1 MSTIDTSRFRS
12 FGVSLSEPLRLAA
25 PNVGRPLRRREDRP
39 LLTGQGSYVDDVPCE
54 DALALCFLRSPSPHA
69 RIAGIDT
76 SGARALAG
84 VQAVLTVSD
93 LDLGPLLAPLTTPGA
108 VSTPRP
114 LLAEEVVRFVGEP
127 IAAIVADTRY
137 VAEDAAELI
146 DLELDPLPQLSSVA
160 DALAPGAEPVSGY
173 RSSVLYDATVGGDD
187 VHEAFAAAAVTV
199 ERTFVNP
206 RCCAVPIE
214 PRGAL
219 AVPDGTN
226 RVRLWCST
234 QAPHKLAQVV
244 AELLGLAG
252 DRVTVLVPD
261 VGGGFG
267 QKAHAYPEEILAA
280 WIALRLG
287 RPVRWIEDR
296 AENLLASSHARE
308 QVVHVRAGAAA
319 DGTLLAIDADV
330 VCDTGAYGV
339 YPHGH
344 VLEALGTP
352 AMIPGPYRMGAYRAR
367 SRSVAT
373 NKCPEGAYRGVGLP
387 VSTFVHERLM
397 DIIAGELGLDRA
409 QMRRRN
415 LLTAD
420 ELPHTTP
427 TGQRYDSGDYRR
439 ALERALEEIG
449 YDGFAAE
456 RDQARAEGRLLG
468 LGLCC
473 YVEYTAMNSR
483 VFTGRGMVGI
493 AGYDGA
499 HIAIEDTGR
508 VTAWTTLPTMGQGVT
523 TTFAQLISD
532 ALGVAYEDVEVA
544 RGDTSVGSL
553 HGTGA
558 FASRSAIS
566 GGGAIGQACSVL
578 NARLRDDAGELMEVD
593 PRDLRVVGGVVH
605 VVGSPSSSVSVGEL
619 VRAAEDPDRYRVS
632 ATFDPPAVAY
642 PYATHACRV
651 EVDPE
656 TGGVAIDRYVVVEDC
671 GRMVNPLVVAGQVH
685 GAVAQ
690 GIGGALFESLVYD
703 AEGQLLTASLMDY
716 LVPTA
721 SEIPRLEV
729 HHLEIPAPDTPHG
742 VKGVGEGGTL
752 GPPAALANAV
762 SDALGAEF
770 NELPLSP
777 ERVQAAAL
785 RRLEAA

>member
-1 MSTIDTSRFRS
+1 
-12 FGVSLSEPLRLAA
+12 
-25 PNVGRPLRRREDRP
+25 VGRPLTRREDRA
-39 LLTGQGSYVDDVPCE
+39 LLTGRGTYVGDVPCP
-54 DALALCFLRSPSPHA
+54 DALALCFLRSPAAHA
-69 RIAGIDT
+69 RIAALDA
-76 SGARALAG
+76 SAALALPG
-84 VQAVLTVSD
+84 VHAVLTASD
-93 LDLGPLLAPLTTPGA
+93 LNLGPLLAPIETPGA
-108 VSTPRP
+108 TPTPRP
-114 LLAEEVVRFVGEP
+114 LLAEDVVRFVGEP
-127 IAAIVADTRY
+127 IAAIVAGTGY
-137 VAEDAAELI
+137 IAEDAAELI
-146 DLELDPLPQLSSVA
+146 DLELESLPQVSSIR
-160 DALAPGAEPVSGY
+160 DALAPGAAPVTGY
-173 RSSVLYDATVGGDD
+173 PSSVLYDATVGGDD
-187 VHEAFAAAAVTV
+187 IGEAFAGAAVTV

-214 PRGAL
+214 PRGILAL
-219 AVPDGTN
+219 PDGDGGL
-226 RVRLWCST
+226 RLWCST

-244 AELLGLAG
+244 AELVGLDRA
-252 DRVTVLVPD
+252 RVTVLVPD

-280 WIALRLG
+280 GIALRLG
-287 RPVRWIEDR
+287 QPVRWIEDR
-296 AENLLASSHARE
+296 AENLLASSHARD
-308 QVVHVRAGAAA
+308 QVVRVRAAAAA
-319 DGTLLAIDADV
+319 DGTLLAVDADV

-344 VLEALGTP
+344 VLESVGTP
-352 AMIPGPYRMGAYRAR
+352 AMIPGPYRIGAYRAR
-367 SRSVAT
+367 GRSVAT

-397 DIIAGELGLDRA
+397 DILAGELGLDRA
-409 QMRRRN
+409 DIRRRN
-415 LLTAD
+415 LLTAG

-427 TGQRYDSGDYRR
+427 TGQRYDSGDYGR
-439 ALERALEEIG
+439 ALQRALEEIG
-449 YDGFAAE
+449 YDGFAAD
-456 RDQARAEGRLLG
+456 RARARAAGRLLG

-473 YVEYTAMNSR
+473 YVEYTGMNSR
-483 VFTGRGMVGI
+483 VFTARGMVGI

-499 HIAIEDTGR
+499 HIAIDDAGR
-508 VTAWTTLPTMGQGVT
+508 ATAWTTLPTMGQGLQ

-566 GGGAIGQACSVL
+566 GGGAIGEACRIL
-578 NARLRDDAGELMEVD
+578 NARLREDAGEVMEAD
-593 PRDLRVVGGVVH
+593 PHDLRVVDGAVH
-605 VVGSPSSSVSVGEL
+605 VVGSPASNVSVAEL
-619 VRAAEDPDRYRVS
+619 VAAADDPERYRVS

-642 PYATHACRV
+642 PYATHACRI
-651 EVDPE
+651 EVDPD
-656 TGGVAIDRYVVVEDC
+656 TGGIDIERYVVVEDC

-690 GIGGALFESLVYD
+690 GVGGAVFESLVYD

-721 SEIPRLEV
+721 MEIPSLEV

-762 SDALGAEF
+762 SDALGTEF
-770 NELPLSP
+770 NQLPLTP

-785 RRLEAA
+785 RHLEAA